1 MKKVTLKEFE
11 ELAIDFVKNSSLPA
25 GYLIQSIN
33 GLLIKDINK
42 IDNSNKLRNLVNVV
56 KKLYKKNHLELLS
69 NQNLI
74 EEKYRRKEI
83 SLFFLIIVP
92 QIILK
97 GDKSFT
103 WIKNKSIDDISLLKP
118 ISLKVEDYLVHL
130 ITL

>member
-11 ELAIDFVKNSSLPA
+11 KLAINFVKNSSLPA
-25 GYLIQSIN
+25 GYLVQSTN

-42 IDNSNKLRNLVNVV
+42 VDNSNKLHNLINVV

-92 QIILK
+92 QITLK

>member
-11 ELAIDFVKNSSLPA
+11 KLAINFVKNSSLPA
-25 GYLIQSIN
+25 GYLVQSTN

-83 SLFFLIIVP
+83 SLFFLIIIP

-103 WIKNKSIDDISLLKP
+103 WIENKSIEDISLLRP
-118 ISLKVEDYLVHL
+118 ISLRVGDYIVHL

>member
-11 ELAIDFVKNSSLPA
+11 KLAIDFVKNSSLPA
-25 GYLIQSIN
+25 GYLIQSTN
-33 GLLIKDINK
+33 GLLIKDINRV
-42 IDNSNKLRNLVNVV
+42 DNSNKLHNLINVV

-92 QIILK
+92 QITLK

>member
-11 ELAIDFVKNSSLPA
+11 KLAIDFVKNSSLPA
-25 GYLIQSIN
+25 GYLIQSTN

-42 IDNSNKLRNLVNVV
+42 VDNSNKLHNLINVV

-92 QIILK
+92 QITLK

>member
-11 ELAIDFVKNSSLPA
+11 KLAIDFVKNSSLPA

-33 GLLIKDINK
+33 GLLINDITK
-42 IDNSNKLRNLVNVV
+42 VDNSNKLHNLVNVV

-83 SLFFLIIVP
+83 SHFFLIIIP

>member
-11 ELAIDFVKNSSLPA
+11 KLAINFIKSSSLPA

-83 SLFFLIIVP
+83 SLFFLIIIP

-103 WIKNKSIDDISLLKP
+103 WIENKSIEDISLLRP
-118 ISLKVEDYLVHL
+118 ISLKVGDYIVHL

>member
-11 ELAIDFVKNSSLPA
+11 KLAIDFVKNSSLPA
-25 GYLIQSIN
+25 GYLIQSTN

-42 IDNSNKLRNLVNVV
+42 VDNSNKLHNLVNVV

-92 QIILK
+92 QITLK

>member
-11 ELAIDFVKNSSLPA
+11 KLAINFIKSSSLPA

-83 SLFFLIIVP
+83 SLFFLIIIP

-103 WIKNKSIDDISLLKP
+103 WIENKSIEDISLLRP
-118 ISLKVEDYLVHL
+118 ISLRVGDYIVHL

>member
-11 ELAIDFVKNSSLPA
+11 KLAINFVKNSSLPA
-25 GYLIQSIN
+25 GYLIQSTN

-42 IDNSNKLRNLVNVV
+42 VDNSNKLHNLINVV

-92 QIILK
+92 QITLK

>member
-11 ELAIDFVKNSSLPA
+11 KLAIDFVKNSSLPA
-25 GYLIQSIN
+25 GYLIQSTN

-42 IDNSNKLRNLVNVV
+42 VDNSNKLHNLVNVV

-83 SLFFLIIVP
+83 SFF
-92 QIILK
+92 
-97 GDKSFT
+97 S
-103 WIKNKSIDDISLLKP
+103 
-118 ISLKVEDYLVHL
+118 
-130 ITL
+130 

>member
-11 ELAIDFVKNSSLPA
+11 KLAIDFVKNSSLPA
-25 GYLIQSIN
+25 GYLVQSTN

-42 IDNSNKLRNLVNVV
+42 VDNSNKLHNLINVV

-92 QIILK
+92 QITLK

>member
-11 ELAIDFVKNSSLPA
+11 KLAIDFVKNSSLPA
-25 GYLIQSIN
+25 GYLVQSTN

-42 IDNSNKLRNLVNVV
+42 VDNSNKLHNLVNVV

-92 QIILK
+92 QITLK

>member
-11 ELAIDFVKNSSLPA
+11 KLAINFVKNSSLPA
-25 GYLIQSIN
+25 GYLVQSTN

-42 IDNSNKLRNLVNVV
+42 VDNSNKLHNLVNVV

-83 SLFFLIIVP
+83 SLFFLIIIP

-103 WIKNKSIDDISLLKP
+103 WIENKSLDDISLLKP
-118 ISLKVEDYLVHL
+118 ISLKVEDYLVPL

>member
-11 ELAIDFVKNSSLPA
+11 KLAINFIKSSSLPA

-83 SLFFLIIVP
+83 SLFFLIIIP

-103 WIKNKSIDDISLLKP
+103 WIENKSIDDISLLRP
-118 ISLKVEDYLVHL
+118 ISLKVGDYIVHL

>member
-11 ELAIDFVKNSSLPA
+11 KLAINFVKNSSLPA
-25 GYLIQSIN
+25 GYLVQSTN

-42 IDNSNKLRNLVNVV
+42 VDNSNKLHNLVNVV

-83 SLFFLIIVP
+83 SLFFLIIIP

-103 WIKNKSIDDISLLKP
+103 WIENKSIDDISLLRP
-118 ISLKVEDYLVHL
+118 ISLKVGDYIVHL